1 VIAAC
6 GCGGGGDVGPTS
18 GRQLL
23 AGRDFGNLFFWNGRT
38 LEFTRD
44 AAEQPSTGPHDLWE
58 WPLDDAA
65 PALALTGIDWS
76 QFDPMPRWRQAG
88 LLVTGRQLERLYDVT
103 TGRSED
109 IFPHFSGTP
118 PDGSSGAATSGSAG
132 DVYTYTAMR
141 SDGGAIA
148 RVRWDTN
155 AEIVVGRPGEL
166 RTFAMP
172 GGGTIGGIAFLGADL
187 AVLRAHGNSEGSAL
201 GTGVALVGIDRL
213 DTSTGELTPLVAATP
228 IVEWFGYTGWCET
241 GQRALLCGAFGTI
254 ACAMDEP
261 PCENGRPPCSIYFV
275 KADPDATTTA
285 LYLHDVG
292 RATTTRLIG
301 DSPDQVFATP
311 GTRSL
316 VWGRQEPALM
326 RHRNICSG
334 MEWACGLPI
343 GRDIAWRPD
352 LGGFATYGRGHWLNV
367 ADVAGERC
375 VQPTSQAAG
384 NADWAAYGPGGDR
397 LMWVADDSLAAGQ
410 TMWLADGEAQSPIAV
425 AHGSFLLGY
434 FSSDGR
440 ILHATHF
447 ESSTTALG
455 WVDVAAV
462 PMTENIL
469 SSNTGGGVLRDSRRA
484 LFIDHFN
491 SQDGYGDLVLVELAT
506 GAQQLLARSV
516 TEVAAAG
523 SVDEATEVAYAVK
536 GRANTARD
544 GLWLMTLP
552 P

>member
-1 VIAAC
+1 VVAAC
-6 GCGGGGDVGPTS
+6 GCGGAGDVGPMS

-38 LEFTRD
+38 LEFTRN
-44 AAEQPSTGPHDLWE
+44 AAEQPSTGPQDLWA
-58 WPLDDAA
+58 WPLDQAA

-76 QFDPMPRWRQAG
+76 QYEPMPRWFMG
-88 LLVTGRQLERLYDVT
+88 ELLATGWQLERLYDVT
-103 TGRSED
+103 TGQSED
-109 IFPHFSGTP
+109 LFAHFSGTP
-118 PDGSSGAATSGSAG
+118 PDAASAAGTGGLGG
-132 DVYTYTAMR
+132 DVYRLTAMR

-155 AEIVVGRPGEL
+155 AEIVVGRPGDL

-172 GGGTIGGIAFLGADL
+172 GGGSIGGIAFLGADL
-187 AVLRAHGNSEGSAL
+187 AVLRARA
-201 GTGVALVGIDRL
+201 GTGLVAMIGIDRL
-213 DTSTGELTPLVAATP
+213 DTSTGAVTPLVEATP
-228 IVEWFGYTGWCET
+228 AGEWSGYAGWCDT
-241 GQRALLCGAFGTI
+241 ARTLVCGAFGTI
-254 ACAMDEP
+254 ACTMDEP
-261 PCENGRPPCSIYFV
+261 PCEDGRQPCSIYFV
-275 KADPDATTTA
+275 KADPDDAA
-285 LYLHDVG
+285 KNAVYLYDVG
-292 RATTTRLIG
+292 RATTTRMVG
-301 DSPDQVFATP
+301 DNPDAVFATP

-316 VWGRQEPALM
+316 VWGNQPSTFT

-334 MEWACGLPI
+334 TEWACGFSP

-352 LGGFATYGRGHWLNV
+352 LGGFATYGRANWLSI

-375 VQPTSQAAG
+375 IQPTSQAAS
-384 NADWAAYGPGGDR
+384 NADRAAYGPGGDR
-397 LMWVADDSLAAGQ
+397 LMWVADDLFAASQ
-410 TMWLADGEAQSPIAV
+410 TMWLGDGEGESPIAV
-425 AHGSFLLGY
+425 AHGSFLLGG

-447 ESSTTALG
+447 ETSTTALG

-469 SSNTGGGVLRDSRRA
+469 SSNTGGAFRDNRRA

-506 GAQQLLARSV
+506 GATQLLARSV
-516 TEVAAAG
+516 TEVAVEG
-523 SVDEATEVAYAVK
+523 NVDEATEVAYAVK
-536 GRANTARD
+536 GRASSARD